1 MKKPAGNV
9 LYVCLLFSGTVLALA
24 GVDLTRHL
32 LANGAPPPHSHVGLE
47 HLAIM
52 GFCAAFLVTE
62 RLGQFQLCI
71 RLYLLATFLVVTRL
85 VYELHIGGWGKELRH
100 DAALFLIL
108 VPLLIMMARHP
119 VRALRS
125 EEDRIT
131 T

>member
-1 MKKPAGNV
+1 MKKPEGNV
-9 LYVCLLFSGTVLALA
+9 LYFCLLFIGIVLALA
-24 GVDLTRHL
+24 GVDLARHL
-32 LANGAPPPHSHVGLE
+32 LASGAPPPHSHVGPE

-52 GFCAAFLVTE
+52 GFCAAFVVTE
-62 RLGQFQLCI
+62 RRGQFQLSI

-85 VYELHIGGWGKELRH
+85 VYELHLGGWEKGLRYE
-100 DAALFLIL
+100 AALFLIL